1 MGKTIKK
8 KTKKQFISK
17 LLKFLLIAYT
27 IVIIVWIILDKYVN
41 DKRPIEQKIG
51 SMSLASISIKDA
63 LNIKGYAIL
72 PYADFVKAGDTKA
85 AYNMLTEEYK
95 AAVSYDDYLKT
106 IEGIDFN
113 TFDMKEIKLK
123 AEGTYVA
130 TVVYEKNG
138 EPKETDY
145 LLYLN
150 EVNPQIITISPNK
163 FIYNYSNLEF
173 KMDGIELILQE
184 CNIYTDHIEMTA
196 LIKNTSWFDT
206 MKFAN
211 IGVGY
216 NDNVSKMGSVDF
228 SLEPG
233 EIKEIDISYE
243 SEYYVPNNIKIK
255 RNIDNETLRT
265 YTFYFKDGK

>member
-1 MGKTIKK
+1 MEKTAKK

-17 LLKFLLIAYT
+17 LLKFLLIAYI
-27 IVIIVWIILDKYVN
+27 IVIIAWVILDKYAN

-51 SMSLASISIKDA
+51 SMSLSSISIKDA
-63 LNIKGYAIL
+63 LNIKGYSIL
-72 PYADFVKAGDTKA
+72 PYADYIKAGDTKS
-85 AYNMLTEEYK
+85 AYNMLTEEYR
-95 AAVSYDDYLKT
+95 AAVSYEDYLKT
-106 IEGIDFN
+106 IEGIDFY

-138 EPKETDY
+138 EQTETDY

-150 EVNPQIITISPNK
+150 EVNPKIITISPNK
-163 FIYNYSNLEF
+163 FIYNYSDLKF
-173 KMDGIELILQE
+173 KMDDVEVTLQE

-206 MKFAN
+206 MKFTN

-216 NDNVSKMGSVDF
+216 NDNVSKNGNVDF
-228 SLEPG
+228 TLEPG

-243 SEYYVPNNIKIK
+243 TEYYIPNNIKIK
-255 RNIDNETLRT
+255 RNIDDETLRT
-265 YTFYFKDGK
+265 YTFYFKEGK

>member
-1 MGKTIKK
+1 MEKASKK
-8 KTKKQFISK
+8 KTKKQFISRF
-17 LLKFLLIAYT
+17 LKFLLIAYI
-27 IVIIVWIILDKYVN
+27 IVIVTWIILDKYAN
-41 DKRPIEQKIG
+41 DKRSIEQKIG
-51 SMSLASISIKDA
+51 SMSLSSISIKDA

-72 PYADFVKAGDTKA
+72 PYADFIKDGDTKS

-95 AAVSYDDYLKT
+95 AAVSYDEYLNT
-106 IEGIDFN
+106 IEGIDFY

-138 EPKETDY
+138 EQNETDY

-163 FIYNYSNLEF
+163 FIYNYSNLKF
-173 KMDGIELILQE
+173 KMDGIELTLQE
-184 CNIYTDHIEMTA
+184 CNVYTDHIEMTA

-206 MKFAN
+206 MKFTN

-216 NDNVSKMGSVDF
+216 NENVSKMGNVDF
-228 SLEPG
+228 ALGPG
-233 EIKEIDISYE
+233 EIKEIDISYD

-255 RNIDNETLRT
+255 RNIDDETLRT
-265 YTFYFKDGK
+265 YTLYFKDGK